1 MQKRPI
7 IFCLPPSCLLRM
19 GKDNWVIYV
28 IKKSLYGENTF
39 EVKSYN
45 IAHSIKVAA

>member
-7 IFCLPPSCLLRM
+7 IFCLHPSWLLGM
-19 GKDNWVIYV
+19 GKDNWVTYV

-39 EVKSYN
+39 EVKGYN
-45 IAHSIKVAA
+45 FVHSIKVAA